1 MSCKRAAGAGILLA
15 ALLTASPAPA
25 ETRDIVR
32 GTDRD
37 DVIFGDL
44 GQFPG
49 KGILGDGGLPASLR
63 ALDNRELI
71 EIGRM
76 LEGKNGIEGPDDTA
90 DVIHGGAGDDIIFA
104 QGGNDAIDA
113 GPGSDI
119 VFAGSGNDC
128 IMYDPADRF
137 IDGGSGIDILVA
149 GPGAPSL
156 RSLKEKG
163 TVANI
168 EVLLVLD
175 DMDPLEGVRGI
186 RVEDDKV
193 VLDATVWKAG
203 GEGTGIYVSR
213 DDPAVR
219 LEVDPGV
226 DIVWGL

>member
-90 DVIHGGAGDDIIFA
+90 DVIHGGAGNDIIFA
-104 QGGNDAIDA
+104 QGGNDAID
-113 GPGSDI
+113 
-119 VFAGSGNDC
+119 
-128 IMYDPADRF
+128 
-137 IDGGSGIDILVA
+137 A

-203 GEGTGIYVSR
+203 GEGPGIYVSR
-213 DDPAVR
+213 DDPAAR
-219 LEVDPGV
+219 IEVDPGV
-226 DIVWGL
+226 DIVWGI